1 MKLAEI
7 ICQKIARFFYEAM
20 IGRIMILQGMDLYPR
35 CLRCS
40 IRPDTL
46 SRAAMVASLSSSI
59 PITTMSPSRL
69 PAGRSKNGREN
80 RTDSSSWAIITAR
93 ELSIRSMVA
102 LKGFLPPLFLVNDSP
117 APVFKCCHITA
128 IVPDRGIS
136 SHEKGGVI
144 HFPASGIDG
153 YGGLGHQDKCRERI
167 WA

>member
-7 ICQKIARFFYEAM
+7 ICPKNARFFYEAM
-20 IGRIMILQGMDLYPR
+20 IGRIMILQGRDLYPR

-40 IRPDTL
+40 IRPDTR
-46 SRAAMVASLSSSI
+46 SRAAIVASISRSM

-69 PAGRSKNGREN
+69 PAGRSESGREN

-128 IVPDRGIS
+128 IVPDRGIP
-136 SHEKGGVI
+136 SHKKGGVI

-153 YGGLGHQDKCRERI
+153 YGGFGHQDKCREHI
-167 WA
+167 WV